1 MTNIIDIRHKNFF
14 LHSLHVGNRR
24 VIPMHQTLNPTD
36 TKHAAVNTNMHIIMH
51 MTQSMKAKKKLG
63 SRPLRKNFKN
73 LENCM
78 TETTNMMTA
87 TKMVKLQYAWEAH
100 WTRNWPSVC
109 CHSPVENSK
118 QRPLNWSWF
127 IDMGTQITKDK
138 TKAQRYPVPWMALI
152 MFIWKCDDIFSCVFW
167 TFTSCTSFIIFQGFK
182 QIIIERKMP
191 LANLLPGPLLF
202 K

>member
-1 MTNIIDIRHKNFF
+1 MLFIYVIFFFF

-152 MFIWKCDDIFSCVFW
+152 MFIWKCDDIFNLCVFYVHVLY
-167 TFTSCTSFIIFQGFK
+167 FI
-182 QIIIERKMP
+182 
-191 LANLLPGPLLF
+191 
-202 K
+202 